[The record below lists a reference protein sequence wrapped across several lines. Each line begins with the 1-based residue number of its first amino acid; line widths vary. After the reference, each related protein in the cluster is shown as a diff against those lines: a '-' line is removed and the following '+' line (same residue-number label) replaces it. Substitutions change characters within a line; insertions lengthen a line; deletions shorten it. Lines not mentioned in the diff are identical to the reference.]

1 MNEIKLRIRE
11 IRTQLREIPAFI
23 QIEYMS
29 NEILGQMD
37 STEMCVC
44 VCNHRCVSLDSND
57 RSLLYYYRRG
67 KSRRDFYLKEIL
79 STFISKK

>member
-44 VCNHRCVSLDSND
+44 VITVVSA
-57 RSLLYYYRRG
+57 
-67 KSRRDFYLKEIL
+67 
-79 STFISKK
+79 